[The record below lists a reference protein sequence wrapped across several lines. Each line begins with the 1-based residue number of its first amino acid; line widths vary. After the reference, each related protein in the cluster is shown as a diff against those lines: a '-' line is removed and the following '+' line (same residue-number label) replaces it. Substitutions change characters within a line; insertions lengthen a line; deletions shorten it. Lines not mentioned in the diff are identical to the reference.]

1 MTSESENQLL
11 ARRLLEDVANTG
23 AVDRLSEFLAP
34 EYVAHD
40 TGIAGI
46 EQVREHALR
55 FRAAGAL
62 AGVSGHYHLPPAAQ
76 IRNPRA
82 ETRKKAEYRRP
93 KPCSGISDFGFRP
106 SFGPR
111 ISGFGFGPLR
121 SRVGGTVQIRPALA
135 PHSRAH
141 SRAHCLSED
150 VILSSAMFN
159 KLSQSVQAI
168 AGTFIVT
175 TILLGVVSASG
186 EETKSKLQS
195 DPAGWVDILPSADL
209 KGWYRVPVPPTGK
222 LGREQWHVDAEKKV
236 LICDGDGGHDMLL
249 FDKEIGDAIFHF
261 EFCYTKVEGKTGY
274 NSGAYVR
281 NSKDGAIWHQ
291 AQFGDAKDGYLFGET
306 PAADGKKKWFNLSKQ
321 VTDMRVKPAGEWN
334 TLEVTAVG
342 KVLTLWVNGAVTCQ
356 FEECGREKGYVGL
369 EGEGYRIEFRNL
381 KVKELG
387 TR

>member
-1 MTSESENQLL
+1 
-11 ARRLLEDVANTG
+11 
-23 AVDRLSEFLAP
+23 
-34 EYVAHD
+34 
-40 TGIAGI
+40 
-46 EQVREHALR
+46 
-55 FRAAGAL
+55 
-62 AGVSGHYHLPPAAQ
+62 
-76 IRNPRA
+76 
-82 ETRKKAEYRRP
+82 
-93 KPCSGISDFGFRP
+93 
-106 SFGPR
+106 
-111 ISGFGFGPLR
+111 
-121 SRVGGTVQIRPALA
+121 
-135 PHSRAH
+135 
-141 SRAHCLSED
+141 
-150 VILSSAMFN
+150 MFN
-159 KLSQSVQAI
+159 KLSQSVEAI

-175 TILLGVVSASG
+175 ASLLGVVSASG

-195 DPAGWVDILPSADL
+195 DPAGWLDILPSADL

-249 FDKEIGDAIFHF
+249 F

-356 FEECGREKGYVGL
+356 FEECGRDKGYVGL

>member
-55 FRAAGAL
+55 FRTAGAL

-121 SRVGGTVQIRPALA
+121 SGVGGTVQIRPLLL
-135 PHSRAH
+135 R
-141 SRAHCLSED
+141 RYL
-150 VILSSAMFN
+150 V
-159 KLSQSVQAI
+159 
-168 AGTFIVT
+168 AG
-175 TILLGVVSASG
+175 
-186 EETKSKLQS
+186 
-195 DPAGWVDILPSADL
+195 
-209 KGWYRVPVPPTGK
+209 
-222 LGREQWHVDAEKKV
+222 
-236 LICDGDGGHDMLL
+236 
-249 FDKEIGDAIFHF
+249 
-261 EFCYTKVEGKTGY
+261 VEW
-274 NSGAYVR
+274 R
-281 NSKDGAIWHQ
+281 
-291 AQFGDAKDGYLFGET
+291 
-306 PAADGKKKWFNLSKQ
+306 
-321 VTDMRVKPAGEWN
+321 
-334 TLEVTAVG
+334 
-342 KVLTLWVNGAVTCQ
+342 
-356 FEECGREKGYVGL
+356 
-369 EGEGYRIEFRNL
+369 
-381 KVKELG
+381 
-387 TR
+387 

>member
-1 MTSESENQLL
+1 
-11 ARRLLEDVANTG
+11 
-23 AVDRLSEFLAP
+23 
-34 EYVAHD
+34 
-40 TGIAGI
+40 
-46 EQVREHALR
+46 
-55 FRAAGAL
+55 
-62 AGVSGHYHLPPAAQ
+62 
-76 IRNPRA
+76 
-82 ETRKKAEYRRP
+82 
-93 KPCSGISDFGFRP
+93 
-106 SFGPR
+106 
-111 ISGFGFGPLR
+111 
-121 SRVGGTVQIRPALA
+121 
-135 PHSRAH
+135 
-141 SRAHCLSED
+141 
-150 VILSSAMFN
+150 MFN

-175 TILLGVVSASG
+175 ASLLGVVSASG

-261 EFCYTKVEGKTGY
+261 EFCYTRIEGKTGY

-291 AQFGDAKDGYLFGET
+291 AQFGDAKDGYMFGQT
-306 PAADGKKKWFNLSKQ
+306 LASDGKKSWFNLSKQ
-321 VTDMRVKPAGEWN
+321 VTDLRVKPAGEWN

-356 FEECGREKGYVGL
+356 FENCGSEKGYLGL

-381 KVKELG
+381 KVKAL
-387 TR
+387 R